1 MSPLTP
7 YITSQLWEGQLRIL
21 EDVWL
26 CIEVYFSD
34 GTDMKPAGR
43 ILGVAV
49 SDRGVLDQSWPDCP
63 EIKLDQVNLSIRV
76 SHFI

>member
-1 MSPLTP
+1 
-7 YITSQLWEGQLRIL
+7 
-21 EDVWL
+21 
-26 CIEVYFSD
+26 
-34 GTDMKPAGR
+34 MKPAGR

-76 SHFI
+76 SHESQGMLNEGTTINRTIIIPIIIIVEEGSKTHH

>member
-1 MSPLTP
+1 M
-7 YITSQLWEGQLRIL
+7 
-21 EDVWL
+21 
-26 CIEVYFSD
+26 YFSD